1 MNFAMQSVYFRK
13 RGGLQRNVGMN
24 TTVTKAI
31 DKRYIKQNLSLP
43 AVVEFC
49 TGERIPRGG
58 FVYCPCHAE
67 KTPSCKIYP
76 DHFYCFGCKRSGD
89 VIQWVIEWEKAAGNE
104 ITFQHAL
111 ELCNELLQG
120 R

>member
-1 MNFAMQSVYFRK
+1 MI
-13 RGGLQRNVGMN
+13 
-24 TTVTKAI
+24 TTATNGI
-31 DKRYIKQNLSLP
+31 DKKHIKQNLSLK

-58 FVYCPCHAE
+58 FVYCPYHAE

-104 ITFQHAL
+104 ITFIQAL
-111 ELCNELLQG
+111 QLCNDLLQG